1 MSSSNTLSAFLYCST
16 LDPTQPISTV
26 ADIVK
31 AAREKN
37 TQLQLTGIL
46 IFDGQCFCQ
55 YLEGPESAI
64 SSVLASIYQ
73 DQRHADVNLQF
84 HGPVDGER
92 QFKDWAI
99 AYAELEQDLS
109 LEHITEFQGDEALHL
124 SSYYPVWT
132 TVKHAC
138 ELHVTG
144 LACPLV
150 FSMH

>member
-1 MSSSNTLSAFLYCST
+1 MAPSICFISKEVLMSSSNTLSAFLYCST
-16 LDPTQPISTV
+16 LAPTQPISTV

-73 DQRHADVNLQF
+73 DPRHADVNLQF

-109 LEHITEFQGDEALHL
+109 PEHITEFQGDEALHL
-124 SSYYPVWT
+124 FRQLLPSLDY
-132 TVKHAC
+132 C
-138 ELHVTG
+138 
-144 LACPLV
+144 
-150 FSMH
+150 